1 MAYRS
6 IKTYGPERGLTCAYR
21 QWAASSHCALLHG
34 YSLGFTF
41 TFAAEQLDAR
51 GWVVDFGKDGFGQIR
66 SWLHEMFD
74 HTLLVA
80 ADDPFRAEFQRL
92 ADLGLAQVR
101 LTPSVS
107 CEGLA
112 ALVFDHAQQII
123 DAATEGRCWVESVSC
138 HEHGANSAAF
148 ENPKALLRKVAT
160 EVMTEIIDRL

>member
-1 MAYRS
+1 M
-6 IKTYGPERGLTCAYR
+6 
-21 QWAASSHCALLHG
+21 
-34 YSLGFTF
+34 
-41 TFAAEQLDAR
+41 
-51 GWVVDFGKDGFGQIR
+51 VDFGKDGFGQIR

-80 ADDPFRAEFQRL
+80 ADDPARAEFQRL

>member
-51 GWVVDFGKDGFGQIR
+51 GWVVDFGAGGFGKIR
-66 SWLHEMFD
+66 TWLHEMFD

-80 ADDPFRAEFQRL
+80 QDDPALIEFQRL

-112 ALVFDHAQQII
+112 AFVFDHAQLII
-123 DAATEGRCWVESVSC
+123 EAATQGRCWVESVTC

-148 ENPKALLRKVAT
+148 ENPRAVVRKIGA
-160 EVMTEIIDRL
+160 EVMTEIIGRL